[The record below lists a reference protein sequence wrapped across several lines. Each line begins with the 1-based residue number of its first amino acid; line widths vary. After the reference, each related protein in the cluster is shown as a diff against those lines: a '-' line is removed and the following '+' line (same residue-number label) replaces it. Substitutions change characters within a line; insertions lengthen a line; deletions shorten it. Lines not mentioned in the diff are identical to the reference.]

1 MGTVGLHG
9 IEVLGKIRSM
19 AEVLNQSIEPG
30 NHVDWQTQFLAHL
43 SHCGAAVFSTPG
55 KFTACFA
62 EAEERSPF
70 EPFHVAQGF
79 PADESV
85 ITVVGVEAPHSL
97 VMEPTGDVRN
107 DAERLIK
114 TVAGVIANPGSNN
127 VYRYGDGC
135 VVVVLNPEHATLLAK
150 AGFDRARICGHIQQR
165 AFVTKEV
172 ADALYGGLNF
182 VHPDDDEKI
191 HAIRDPSQ
199 IMLIVAGGM
208 GTYSMVLPSWAYAPS
223 GNIAISETIDVFP
236 HCDLPFD

>member
-19 AEVLNQSIEPG
+19 AEVLNQGIKPG

-85 ITVVGVEAPHSL
+85 VTVVGVEAPHSL

-135 VVVVLNPEHATLLAK
+135 VVVVLNPEPATLLAK
-150 AGFDRARICGHIQQR
+150 AGFDRAHICGQIQQR

-172 ADALYGGLNF
+172 VDALYGGLNF

-191 HAIRDPSQ
+191 HTNPA
-199 IMLIVAGGM
+199 L
-208 GTYSMVLPSWAYAPS
+208 
-223 GNIAISETIDVFP
+223 
-236 HCDLPFD
+236 